1 MAITTLEKVK
11 TILQISDT
19 SQDDLIEALIPL
31 VEADFLMIR
40 NKAFDTE
47 YNEDTEE
54 YDTVYP
60 IGSELTAIKMI
71 QHQLSNIKSQGV
83 SSESLGDYSISYD
96 NAMLVDGYPKSVVGG
111 IKKYA
116 TFV

>member
-1 MAITTLEKVK
+1 MAITTLSKVK

-54 YDTVYP
+54 YDTIYP
-60 IGSELTAIKMI
+60 IGSELTAIRMI
-71 QHQLSNIKSQGV
+71 QYQMSNIKSQGV
-83 SSESLGDYSISYD
+83 TSESLGDYSVSYD
-96 NAMLVDGYPKSVVGG
+96 TSNLGNDYPKSISGG
-111 IKKYA
+111 IKRYA